1 MDALTRNW
9 LLLIA
14 LTLGTVTVN
23 AFHGPVAA
31 GLLLVLAWTKARTI
45 LGGFLH
51 LSRAPGWL
59 SVAMVPL
66 AVWMV
71 AIWVLTWVA
80 IRQPT

>member
-14 LTLGTVTVN
+14 LTLGTVAAG

-31 GLLLVLAWTKARTI
+31 ALLLVLAWTKARTI

-51 LSRAPGWL
+51 LSAAPGWL
-59 SVAMVPL
+59 SMAMVPL
-66 AVWMV
+66 GLWMAVV
-71 AIWVLTWVA
+71 WVLTWVA
-80 IRQPT
+80 IG

>member
-14 LTLGTVTVN
+14 LTLGTVAVG

-31 GLLLVLAWTKARTI
+31 ALLLVLAWTKARTI

-51 LSRAPGWL
+51 LSAAPGWL
-59 SVAMVPL
+59 SMAMVPL
-66 AVWMV
+66 ALWMAVVW
-71 AIWVLTWVA
+71 ALTWVA
-80 IRQPT
+80 IG